1 MSKRWY
7 QENRRDPW
15 RREARS
21 KGYRARSAY
30 KLKQI
35 QDRFSVMRK
44 GDAVLDIGC
53 HPGGWTQIAVEEVGE
68 DGLVIGVDLLATSPV
83 EGAKL
88 IIGDATED
96 ATIMQVEE
104 FLGGR
109 MLNVVISDIS
119 PSLTGRYDT
128 DQAIS
133 LELSTTVLDVAMGVL
148 QPGGTFVTKTFQGTG
163 IEGLVDAAKDR
174 FSNVQRY
181 APTASRNASSETYLI
196 CRNKLPRAKRGTN
209 GRTAMEQVSDHLK
222 NLGIV
227 TNRNDPEEEVTTL
240 VGLRKLSR
248 KEEE

>member
-1 MSKRWY
+1 M
-7 QENRRDPW
+7 
-15 RREARS
+15 
-21 KGYRARSAY
+21 
-30 KLKQI
+30 
-35 QDRFSVMRK
+35 V
-44 GDAVLDIGC
+44 V
-53 HPGGWTQIAVEEVGE
+53 
-68 DGLVIGVDLLATSPV
+68 GVDLLATSPV

-96 ATIMQVEE
+96 STITQVEE
-104 FLGGR
+104 FLEGR

-133 LELSTTVLDVAMGVL
+133 LELSTTVLDVAVGVL

-196 CRNKLPRAKRGTN
+196 CRNKLPRARKGAN

-222 NLGIV
+222 NIGIV
-227 TNRNDPEEEVTTL
+227 TNRNDPEEEVDTL

-248 KEEE
+248 RE